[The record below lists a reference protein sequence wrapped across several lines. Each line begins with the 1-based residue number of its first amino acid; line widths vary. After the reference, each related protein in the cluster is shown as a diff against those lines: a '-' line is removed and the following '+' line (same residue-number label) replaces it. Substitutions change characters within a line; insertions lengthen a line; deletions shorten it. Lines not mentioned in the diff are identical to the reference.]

1 MIAGALWTI
10 VRATLAEAARRRI
23 LFATCGF
30 GLVFVA
36 LFSIGLSAAQ
46 AELAREGDT
55 PAVARLF
62 MHGMLTMAGLYAVN
76 FLTVI
81 TAALL
86 PVDTLSGE
94 IQSGV
99 MQTVAAKPIPR
110 ATIVLGKWIA
120 HTLVLASYVLLVGG
134 GLILAARLVAGIM
147 PPNVWLG
154 LLLILFEGVIVL
166 TLSIAAGTRVSTI
179 ANGLICVG
187 FYGVAFLGGWF
198 EQIGTFAGVKAASTV
213 GTITSLLFPSE
224 SMWQLAAHH
233 MQPAIIRD
241 LQLTPFSPASVPSP
255 YMVAWAVGYVVTLL
269 AFAIRSFSRRS
280 L

>member
-1 MIAGALWTI
+1 MARALWTI
-10 VRATLAEAARRRI
+10 VMATLAEAARKRI
-23 LFATCGF
+23 LFATLTF

-36 LFSIGLSAAQ
+36 LFSIGLSAAK
-46 AELAREGDT
+46 AELIREGT

-62 MHGMLTMAGLYAVN
+62 MHGMLAMAGLYAVN

-94 IQSGV
+94 IASGV

-110 ATIVLGKWIA
+110 ATIVLGKWIG
-120 HTLVLASYVLLVGG
+120 HSIVLASYVLLIGG
-134 GLILAARLVAGIM
+134 GLVLVARVVADIT
-147 PPNVWLG
+147 PPNVLLG
-154 LLLILFEGVIVL
+154 LLLIFFEGLVVL
-166 TLSIAAGTRVSTI
+166 TMSIAAGTRVSTI

-198 EQIGTFAGVKAASTV
+198 EQIGTLAGVASAATIGTV
-213 GTITSLLFPSE
+213 TSLVFPSE
-224 SMWQLAAHH
+224 AMWQLAAHH

-241 LQLTPFSPASVPSP
+241 LQLTPFSPVSVPSP
-255 YMVAWAVGYVVTLL
+255 FMVAWAVGYVVFLL
-269 AFAIRSFSRRS
+269 AFAIRSFSRRP